1 VDENK
6 LAELFK
12 DAARDAPP
20 PSFDVGRVRAA
31 SHRATMRHRSA
42 VALGSTMAVVLV
54 FGGVALGT
62 GMLGG
67 VTSNTDSA
75 AAGSAPMQEQQQ
87 AATPFDSSQ
96 DKSDR
101 GVQPPMNIPEGPST
115 QGVGPSGSVSP
126 SADGTPSGCGT
137 VDRELA
143 NALAGEL
150 SVAPDQAVPLGT
162 ACPVGSRA
170 ALFEVQDGSVRGKFY
185 VVVVPGIAK
194 GADLAAATAGSRESV
209 KPAKSGASVHVVS
222 EPEQAGAAA
231 PFADRVDAVAS
242 TLVDKF

>member
-12 DAARDAPP
+12 DAVRDAPP
-20 PSFDVGRVRAA
+20 PSFDVGQVRTA
-31 SHRATMRHRSA
+31 SHRATMRRRSA

-54 FGGVALGT
+54 FGGVAVGT
-62 GMLGG
+62 GLFGG
-67 VTSNTDSA
+67 AKSNNETSA
-75 AAGSAPMQEQQQ
+75 AAGSAQEQVV
-87 AATPFDSSQ
+87 TPFDSPQ
-96 DKSDR
+96 DKGTMDR
-101 GVQPPMNIPEGPST
+101 GMPPTPMNIPEGPST

-150 SVAPDQAVPLGT
+150 SVAPDQAVPVGT
-162 ACPVGSRA
+162 ACPVGSRG

-185 VVVVPGIAK
+185 AVVVPGIAK
-194 GADLAAATAGSRESV
+194 GADLPAAAAGARESV

-222 EPEQAGAAA
+222 EPDQAGAAA
-231 PFADRVDAVAS
+231 PFAGRVDAVAS
-242 TLVDKF
+242 TLVDRF